1 MAIESVDMN
10 RALNSASY
18 AQQAIKSG
26 KITTEERAQL
36 ATKWGADKI
45 QLWESID
52 GTEYKID
59 DVSYDSAKAAGAN
72 TAAESVGYDGGKT
85 GAGFVDLGLSA
96 AGAVGG
102 RLGAGLIQKG
112 AVNLFGEG
120 GAIQKG
126 FGNKAKISD
135 VATVIMASAIV
146 AKYLAQKPNEEQHKA
161 LMEIQQSELPQG
173 NAALEEAQINLADA
187 TEKVTELSEEA
198 EAKNEDANDK
208 IEEQKALFDFYRTE
222 YMALKE
228 KAQSGEKLTSDE
240 KALMEKLTPLM
251 QEIGDGIGTIQED
264 TQGEIEDIYGSI
276 EDSQEIYDN
285 SAETI
290 GEVEGMT
297 EYVEGFDENTRAS
310 CYAEAA
316 AQGVNALSAIVAAGR
331 LWIKSGLTFGST
343 AIYAAMG
350 TAAAIA
356 SKRFATMQLDMANQI
371 DNEIDDRR
379 NVQDFVGETQGVFEE
394 ELDNY
399 AGNIEVVEDLELEIP
414 EDIEIP
420 ESTTVPTEGGQGGDP
435 LAAGAAGIKPED
447 DNQGGSPLGGPA
459 PAPTNKPEENDED
472 KDPNK
477 KKKDNE

>member
-1 MAIESVDMN
+1 M
-10 RALNSASY
+10 
-18 AQQAIKSG
+18 
-26 KITTEERAQL
+26 
-36 ATKWGADKI
+36 KI
-45 QLWESID
+45 QE
-52 GTEYKID
+52 
-59 DVSYDSAKAAGAN
+59 
-72 TAAESVGYDGGKT
+72 
-85 GAGFVDLGLSA
+85 
-96 AGAVGG
+96 
-102 RLGAGLIQKG
+102 
-112 AVNLFGEG
+112 
-120 GAIQKG
+120 
-126 FGNKAKISD
+126 
-135 VATVIMASAIV
+135 
-146 AKYLAQKPNEEQHKA
+146 
-161 LMEIQQSELPQG
+161 SELPQG
-173 NAALEEAQINLADA
+173 NTALEEAQINLADA

-198 EAKNEDANDK
+198 EAKNEEANDK

-228 KAQSGEKLTSDE
+228 KAQSGEKLTPEE

-310 CYAEAA
+310 CYTEAA
-316 AQGVNALSAIVAAGR
+316 AQGINAVSAGFAAGR
-331 LWIKSGLTFGST
+331 LWAKSGITFGATSV
-343 AIYAAMG
+343 YAALG

-356 SKRFATMQLDMANQI
+356 SKRFATKQLDMANQI

-414 EDIEIP
+414 EDLEIP
-420 ESTTVPTEGGQGGDP
+420 EPTTVPTEGGQGGDP

-447 DNQGGSPLGGPA
+447 NNQGGSPLGGPA

-472 KDPNK
+472 EDPNK